1 MSDFDTF
8 LTFANKIHKKY
19 KGCVW
24 CYAVYETLYKEVEE
38 YLTQFV
44 KDNPNHEWC
53 ISYKMYANNK
63 KYDSIHFER
72 LKEIPITLDYIILN
86 KENGDLTSLSFCC
99 ELLEEYLD
107 IYERVNTSSNSEFK
121 SIQEYQYSKKE
132 QQKDEQVSLCTK

>member
-19 KGCVW
+19 RSCVW

-44 KDNPNHEWC
+44 NEHPNYEWLSNSL
-53 ISYKMYANNK
+53 IMKQ
-63 KYDSIHFER
+63 DGFDD
-72 LKEIPITLDYIILN
+72 LKTIPITLDYIILN
-86 KENGDLTSLSFCC
+86 KENGDLTSLSFYC

-107 IYERVNTSSNSEFK
+107 IYEQVNTSLNSEFK

-132 QQKDEQVSLCTK
+132 QSKDEQVSLCTE